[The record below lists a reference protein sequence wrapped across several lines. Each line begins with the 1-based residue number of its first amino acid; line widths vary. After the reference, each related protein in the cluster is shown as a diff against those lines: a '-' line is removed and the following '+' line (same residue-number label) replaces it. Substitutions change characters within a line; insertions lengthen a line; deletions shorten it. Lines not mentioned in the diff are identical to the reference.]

1 MKKRISVF
9 LAILMIVQIVALCMT
24 ASAVDSAIIAVSNGE
39 GFGGDTIALSISIAN
54 NTGFGGLDINVKF
67 DKNVLEFVNAECQIE
82 SGFSECSPIDV
93 ANNKGSV
100 SLAYVNFDNVMVNDT
115 IFTVTFKIKE
125 GAAIGDSEVSIV
137 CNSASFYY
145 DGAMQNF
152 TATVNSGKVTVNEKS
167 AVLRGDVNLDGKV
180 DSDDLT
186 MLARHVGGIEEF
198 VDAMSLANGDT
209 NKDSRVDSDDLTQ
222 LARHVGGIEEF
233 PEVG

>member
-1 MKKRISVF
+1 MKKRIS
-9 LAILMIVQIVALCMT
+9 LIMAILMIIQIVVLCMP
-24 ASAVDSAIIAVSNGE
+24 ASAIDPAIIAVSSGE
-39 GFGGDTIALSISIAN
+39 GCEGDTVVLAVSIAN

-67 DKNVLEFVNAECQIE
+67 DKNVLEFVGAECLID
-82 SGFSECSPIDV
+82 GFPECSPIDV
-93 ANNKGSV
+93 ANTKGFV

-125 GAAIGDSEVSIV
+125 GATVGDSAVSLV

-145 DGAMQNF
+145 DGEMQDF
-152 TATVNSGKVTVNEKS
+152 TATVTSGKVTVKEKS
-167 AVLRGDVNLDGKV
+167 AVIRGDVNLDGKV

-198 VDAMSLANGDT
+198 TNAMSLVNGDT
-209 NKDSRVDSDDLTQ
+209 NKDGRVDSDDLTQ

-233 PEVG
+233 PEIG

>member
-39 GFGGDTIALSISIAN
+39 GCGGDTIALSISIAN

-93 ANNKGSV
+93 ANNEGSV

-125 GAAIGDSEVSIV
+125 GAAIGDSEVSLV
-137 CNSASFYY
+137 CNSASCYY

-152 TATVNSGKVTVNEKS
+152 TATVNSGKVTINEKS
-167 AVLRGDVNLDGKV
+167 AVLLGDVNLDGTIDAK
-180 DSDDLT
+180 DLT
-186 MLARHVGGIEEF
+186 ALARHVAGIEIIKESEALINSD
-198 VDAMSLANGDT
+198 V
-209 NKDSRVDSDDLTQ
+209 NKDSTISADDLTK
-222 LARHVGGIEEF
+222 LARHVAGIEII
-233 PEVG
+233 PQ